1 MLTAVSLAV
10 RRSVFP
16 LFLVSVVALAAPQRR
31 AGNPEDL
38 PADVAAGKDLFGQF
52 CAGCHGADGSGGT
65 GSDLARGH
73 FRHGGGD
80 PELYNTISNG
90 VPGTTM
96 PGIFLEANEI
106 WQLVEFVKELSRV
119 PAVTPASGDPTRGE
133 ALLRGN
139 GGCLG
144 CHRLNDEGSPL
155 GPDLSSIGATRSPGH
170 LRRSLLRPD
179 EGPASRSWVV
189 HAVTKSGKTVVGKRL
204 NEDTLSIQLQ
214 DANDKLISLFKRD
227 LKDYRI
233 EKAAPMPSYEEVL
246 SPQELGDL
254 FAYLATLGR

>member
-1 MLTAVSLAV
+1 MRVVV
-10 RRSVFP
+10 RRSILL
-16 LFLVSVVALAAPQRR
+16 LFVVSVVALAAPQRR
-31 AGNPEDL
+31 AGNPDNL
-38 PADVAAGKDLFGQF
+38 PADVAAGEDLFGQF
-52 CAGCHGADGSGGT
+52 CADCHGADGSGSA
-65 GSDLARGH
+65 GSDLASGR

-80 PELYNTISNG
+80 AELYNTISNG

-106 WQLVEFVKELSRV
+106 WQLVEFVKKLSRV
-119 PAVTPASGDPTRGE
+119 PAATPASGDPTRGE
-133 ALLRGN
+133 ALFRGN

-204 NEDTLSIQLQ
+204 NEDTRSIQLR
-214 DANDKLISLFKRD
+214 DENDKLISLFKRD
-227 LKDYRI
+227 LKEYRI
-233 EKAAPMPSYEEVL
+233 EKAAPMPSFREL
-246 SPQELGDL
+246 FSQQELEDL
-254 FAYLATLGR
+254 LAYLATLGR